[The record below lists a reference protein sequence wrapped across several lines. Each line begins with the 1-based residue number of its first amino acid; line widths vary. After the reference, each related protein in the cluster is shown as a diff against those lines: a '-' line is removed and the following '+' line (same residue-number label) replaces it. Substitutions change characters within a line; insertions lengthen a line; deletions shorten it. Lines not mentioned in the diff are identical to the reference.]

1 MQNQIL
7 RNCGWVVLLFLLTTL
22 ASQAQVKVGDSPT
35 TLNEGAVLE
44 MQSTN
49 RGMLLPRINLAN
61 TTTWGLNGTNPVK
74 NGMVVYNTN
83 ALIVGSATYPA
94 AGVGT
99 YTFDGTGWVFS
110 NVPKGGTAGQVLSKN
125 SSNELVWNSPASGV
139 MTYALPGSTGT
150 TGLTVTA
157 TGPGVTY
164 SINPSLQTVTV
175 TVPTGV
181 RLLSLRSLETAT
193 TTGVNASGSILK
205 YVIETAAADGINTS
219 FLNATLPQ
227 VQFYNFALNP
237 KAFTN
242 RAIRFDSAADNKLTI
257 SITAMDS
264 FTQYLFLFN
273 F

>member
-1 MQNQIL
+1 MIWGDTSLLLFILMQNQIL
-7 RNCGWVVLLFLLTTL
+7 RNSGWVVLLFLLTTL
-22 ASQAQVKVGDSPT
+22 ATQAQVKVGDSPT

-83 ALIVGSATYPA
+83 ALIEGSATYPA

-175 TVPTGV
+175 TVPTLPIGFSCQLIQTGAGTV
-181 RLLSLRSLETAT
+181 TFAPSGT
-193 TTGVNASGSILK
+193 TLNSASGLSTRATNSVIGLVMNSATIG
-205 YVIETAAADGINTS
+205 YVFGD
-219 FLNATLPQ
+219 
-227 VQFYNFALNP
+227 
-237 KAFTN
+237 
-242 RAIRFDSAADNKLTI
+242 TI
-257 SITAMDS
+257 
-264 FTQYLFLFN
+264 F
-273 F
+273 

>member
-7 RNCGWVVLLFLLTTL
+7 RNSGWVVLLVLLTTL

-83 ALIVGSATYPA
+83 ALIEGSATYPA

-205 YVIETAAADGINTS
+205 YVIETAAADGTNTS